1 METTTTLFA
10 YQKGPLYSPFAED
23 RHQSALGPPSIF
35 CFQAFCLYWTGRC
48 PELTYG
54 RYPSNSKRICLFRSY
69 LKKNIVKQINVV
81 VCVNIVVVEWS
92 FLGLNICFDNMQ
104 FKYACIFVY
113 NSILFQ
119 L

>member
-1 METTTTLFA
+1 MADILPIVRGFA
-10 YQKGPLYSPFAED
+10 CFGP
-23 RHQSALGPPSIF
+23 I
-35 CFQAFCLYWTGRC
+35 W
-48 PELTYG
+48 
-54 RYPSNSKRICLFRSY
+54 
-69 LKKNIVKQINVV
+69 KKNIVKQINVV
-81 VCVNIVVVEWS
+81 VCVNIAVVVEWS